1 MRSMVLDVI
10 SCLVTVGS
18 GVIVTVG
25 LSLDCNVSKL
35 GGPFCESILLI
46 MLYMLLFINEG
57 YQIGLISIKELT
69 TTTTTTTTTVMLTSD
84 DVLVN
89 NLQAKKIIDL
99 IFADSR
105 DNLPKLFI
113 GHSCI
118 SVFCMTLISQLTTF
132 KSFPSIPFISDRITS
147 LLIRSGVPG
156 IIFTI
161 NVFQLLPT
169 LIAQMYPISFLNYT
183 PFIHM
188 IVTTALAIESTGI
201 AQFSFVLIR
210 LLEFLYFKR
219 VSTAVG
225 LLNDSDDTDLSG
237 DNNQLSGGE
246 LDYHCDNWSAIS
258 LLKTVISGML
268 FIVSLVFICTCL
280 VMGYSGIPISGGVL
294 IIVLFVAYTIN
305 FYCEGK

>member
-1 MRSMVLDVI
+1 
-10 SCLVTVGS
+10 
-18 GVIVTVG
+18 
-25 LSLDCNVSKL
+25 
-35 GGPFCESILLI
+35 
-46 MLYMLLFINEG
+46 MLLFINEG
-57 YQIGLISIKELT
+57 YQIGLISIKEM
-69 TTTTTTTTTVMLTSD
+69 TTTTTTTVMLTSD

-89 NLQAKKIIDL
+89 NLQAKKIVDL
-99 IFADSR
+99 IFADSH

-188 IVTTALAIESTGI
+188 IVTAALAIESIGI
-201 AQFSFVLIR
+201 AQFSFVLIK
-210 LLEFLYFKR
+210 LLELLYFKR
-219 VSTAVG
+219 VSTVVG
-225 LLNDSDDTDLSG
+225 LLNDSDDTDLTG
-237 DNNQLSGGE
+237 DNNQLRGGE
-246 LDYHCDNWSAIS
+246 LDYHCDDWSAMS
-258 LLKTVISGML
+258 LLKTVISGTL

-280 VMGYSGIPISGGVL
+280 VMGYSGIPLSGGVL
-294 IIVLFVAYTIN
+294 IIVLFVAYTID